1 MGQQPGL
8 ILPTLWSELVI
19 GQQPGLVGG
28 LIKMLQSCNVGQ
40 TLQCGD
46 QASWSEV
53 VMQQQ
58 PGLVE
63 V

>member
-8 ILPTLWSELVI
+8 ILLLPWPELVM
-19 GQQPGLVGG
+19 QPQPGLVGG

-40 TLQCGD
+40 TLRCGD

>member
-1 MGQQPGL
+1 MGQQPGP
-8 ILPTLWSELVI
+8 ILLMLWPELVVRP
-19 GQQPGLVGG
+19 QPGLVGG